1 MCNEHGVTIMTSKS
15 SFLSEEPERRISRGY
30 CRGYRPRNAYIY
42 IYIYIKG
49 TFGILNVNYIKNNNL
64 YYWE

>member
-1 MCNEHGVTIMTSKS
+1 MTSKS

-42 IYIYIKG
+42 IYIKG